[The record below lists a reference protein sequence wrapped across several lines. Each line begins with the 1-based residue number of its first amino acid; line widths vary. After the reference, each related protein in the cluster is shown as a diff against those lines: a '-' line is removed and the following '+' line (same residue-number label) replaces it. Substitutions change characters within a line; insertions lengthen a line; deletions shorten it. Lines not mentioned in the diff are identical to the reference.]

1 MLINQIFKKFPKLHR
16 LQIYKMNNKDKKTPF
31 DVQLLSFIPFKMQL
45 FKKNNLGEVYSDD
58 SKPNSEDDEEMKK
71 FYKSS

>member
-1 MLINQIFKKFPKLHR
+1 
-16 LQIYKMNNKDKKTPF
+16 MNNKDKKTPF

-45 FKKNNLGEVYSDD
+45 FKKNNLGEGYSDD